1 MAPRVVVF
9 VDYQNA
15 HASGHGL
22 YCDAFDPI
30 YNCLIDPLKLGELL
44 VARRAPGGTLKE
56 VRVYRGRPDPRKE
69 PRLTAANDKHF
80 DAWKSDVRVM
90 VKRRPLMYPEDWN
103 EPGCVERPREKGID
117 VSLAVDMVRL
127 AYEKK
132 YDVGILFSRD
142 SDLKPP
148 LEMVRDLKLA
158 HVEVAS
164 WDGASVLRLP
174 GIYLHKLSRD
184 DFAAVRDTRTYVV

>member
-15 HASGHGL
+15 HASGHKL

-44 VARRAPGGTLKE
+44 VHRRAPGGTLTE

-69 PRLTAANDKHF
+69 PTLTAANDKHF
-80 DAWKSDVRVM
+80 DAWKSDIRVM
-90 VKRRPLMYPEDWN
+90 VKRRPLMYPEDWG
-103 EPGCVERPREKGID
+103 EAGCVERPREKGID

-142 SDLKPP
+142 TDLKPA

-164 WDGASVLRLP
+164 WDGASILRLP
-174 GIYLHKLSRD
+174 GVYRHTLDGD
-184 DFAAVRDTRTYVV
+184 DFVAVRDTRYYAV